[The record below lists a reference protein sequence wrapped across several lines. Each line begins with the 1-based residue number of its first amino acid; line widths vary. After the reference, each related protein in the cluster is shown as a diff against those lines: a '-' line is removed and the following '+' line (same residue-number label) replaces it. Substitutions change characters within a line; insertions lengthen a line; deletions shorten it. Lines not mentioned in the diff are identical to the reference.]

1 VNYTKAPLVIPDNSQ
16 RKQLVI
22 QRPELYDESMTRFV
36 RNFGPKGKARAAQFI
51 ENLLHPPL
59 LSDEINAYLLQSM
72 TDDKLLDL
80 EHNPLGVSLSEIE
93 FLKQVEG
100 VDPSFTQHLEGVHR
114 RAVGNNTSG
123 HPMLQNGT
131 EIG

>member
-36 RNFGPKGKARAAQFI
+36 RNFGPKGKARAAQFL

-59 LSDEINAYLLQSM
+59 LNDEINVYLQSM
-72 TDDKLLDL
+72 TDDKVLDL

-93 FLKQVEG
+93 FLKQVDG
-100 VDPSFTQHLEGVHR
+100 VDSSFTQHIEGVHR
-114 RAVGNNTSG
+114 RAVGNNISV
-123 HPMLQNGT
+123 HPMLH
-131 EIG
+131 